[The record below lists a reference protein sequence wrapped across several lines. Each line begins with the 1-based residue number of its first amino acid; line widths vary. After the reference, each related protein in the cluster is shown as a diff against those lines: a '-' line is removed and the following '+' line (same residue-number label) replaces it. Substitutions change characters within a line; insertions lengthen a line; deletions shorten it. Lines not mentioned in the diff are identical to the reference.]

1 MPKCR
6 TQRPA
11 FIPSTPD
18 DGINSDET
26 QSMFILM
33 IQEKS
38 KKLH

>member
-1 MPKCR
+1 MPKSR
-6 TQRPA
+6 TRRPS

-18 DGINSDET
+18 DGINPDET